1 MGSCRVCGGH
11 QICVCSCFEVRH
23 RSYLGWS
30 GGYRSSPRG
39 RLLQLFRRK
48 ANYSANWEASS
59 SSPSPPK
66 SPAAPLTAIPTRL
79 QRPYI
84 APHFATSVVH
94 ALLELD
100 TETGRACPVARDLQ
114 TGQWRSAREVPF
126 RAPELMVATQL
137 RLVREVTRTFLH
149 VVRLDGILCNYVDG
163 TFLGVS
169 MRMGGVCF
177 GVNPIKLGEAR
188 NLVCN
193 FAAAKP
199 IRASADLASPI
210 RAEEK
215 CRTAASLN
223 QQTDGPLCA
232 RCTVLAVHECLQA

>member
-1 MGSCRVCGGH
+1 M
-11 QICVCSCFEVRH
+11 VR
-23 RSYLGWS
+23 RISIVAARAS
-30 GGYRSSPRG
+30 FTF
-39 RLLQLFRRK
+39 QRK

-66 SPAAPLTAIPTRL
+66 SPTAPLTTIPTRL

-100 TETGRACPVARDLQ
+100 IETGRACPVSWLELLFLLLHMGTIPFPARDLQ

-126 RAPELMVATQL
+126 RAPKLMVATQL

-163 TFLGVS
+163 TFLAVS

-177 GVNPIKLGEAR
+177 GANPIKLGEAR
-188 NLVCN
+188 NLVYN

-199 IRASADLASPI
+199 IRASADLARPH
-210 RAEEK
+210 K
-215 CRTAASLN
+215 
-223 QQTDGPLCA
+223 G
-232 RCTVLAVHECLQA
+232 